1 MLKNQGVMTMQ
12 SAWWMAVL
20 TAVVVLS
27 SPLSA
32 TGQSIRDFDQGNFRA
47 HLPVNQE
54 FDVAKGIPDFV
65 ARGDRLYVLG
75 FGPPSAVDPMGAW
88 RVFIYDVRDR
98 SHPRLTATAPIAS
111 EPGADFKLTSLDVNE
126 DYLYMA
132 GEGNDLFVFDISKP
146 ELPVRFVR
154 TDALIDDVK
163 DKFDV
168 DLFGFNFS
176 KVKAIKYRR
185 IIIEDGRM
193 YVLFDFAV
201 DTDLFLPKAT
211 TSSVAVIEKV
221 DTFPFRIQ
229 AASQTGT
236 QTRQVLLNN
245 LADAGDDIKS
255 FDYEAERLFLGF
267 DEQLSVV
274 EASDPR
280 KIRVKDSCGS
290 IIGCLRELFFG
301 GDKNPYRDLVANG
314 DFVYIVFEDGLL
326 VKRVESLSNG
336 ELDQREILQI
346 DPSLNLTKSDG
357 FDSVFV
363 DDDKVYL
370 GDRQGSVLV
379 LDKTDT
385 PTPGV
390 VGAIVNASSVSVA
403 KMDEN
408 WGDLFLSTDDNGLF
422 ILTAFGFSSAG
433 SGGGGGGGG
442 GCTIPRG
449 SGKAALWPI
458 LLPLAL
464 VPILRR
470 WSRAAR

>member
-1 MLKNQGVMTMQ
+1 MLKNQGVMTMR
-12 SAWWMAVL
+12 SAWWVVSLAL
-20 TAVVVLS
+20 LAALLSPRTA
-27 SPLSA
+27 A
-32 TGQSIRDFDQGNFRA
+32 AQSIRDLDAGDFRA
-47 HLPVNQE
+47 HLPVAGE
-54 FDVAKGIPDFV
+54 FDATKGIPDFV

-75 FGPPSAVDPMGAW
+75 FGPPSSVDPTGAW
-88 RVFIYDVRDR
+88 RVFIYDIRER
-98 SHPRLTATAPIAS
+98 NRPRLAATAPIAS
-111 EPGADFKLTSLDVNE
+111 EPGADFKLTTLDVSG
-126 DYLYMA
+126 DYLYTA
-132 GEGNDLFVFDISKP
+132 GDGNDLFVLDISKT

-154 TDALIDDVK
+154 TDALIDDVR

-176 KVKAIKYRR
+176 KVKNIKYRR
-185 IIIEDGRM
+185 IIVEDGRLF
-193 YVLFDFAV
+193 VLFDFAV

-211 TSSVAVIEKV
+211 TSSVAVIDHI
-221 DTFPFRIQ
+221 DTFPFRIK

-236 QTRQVLLNN
+236 QKKQVLLTN

-255 FDYEAERLFLGF
+255 FDYEDGRLFLGF

-274 EASDPR
+274 DASDPR
-280 KIRVKDSCGS
+280 KIRVKDSCNS
-290 IIGCLRELFFG
+290 IIGCLRQLFTG
-301 GDKNPYRDLVANG
+301 GDKSPYRDLIANG

-379 LDKTDT
+379 LDHTDT

-390 VGAIVNASSVSVA
+390 VGAIVHASSVSVA
-403 KMDEN
+403 KMDEDF
-408 WGDLFLSTDDNGLF
+408 GDLFVSTDDNGLF
-422 ILTAFGFSSAG
+422 ILTAFGFSGG
-433 SGGGGGGGG
+433 SGGGCETTLG
-442 GCTIPRG
+442 G
-449 SGKAALWPI
+449 SGTAAAWPMF
-458 LLPLAL
+458 LPLAL

-470 WSRAAR
+470 WSCTPR

>member
-1 MLKNQGVMTMQ
+1 MR
-12 SAWWMAVL
+12 SALWVAVL
-20 TAVVVLS
+20 AASVALLAPVAATA
-27 SPLSA
+27 
-32 TGQSIRDFDQGNFRA
+32 QSVRDLDAGDFRA
-47 HLPVNQE
+47 HLPVAGE
-54 FDVAKGIPDFV
+54 FDPTKGIPDFV
-65 ARGDRLYVLG
+65 VRGDRLYVLG
-75 FGPPSAVDPMGAW
+75 FGPPSSVDPTGAW
-88 RVFIYDVRDR
+88 RVFIYDVSERNR
-98 SHPRLTATAPIAS
+98 PRFSATAPIAS
-111 EPGADFKLTSLDVNE
+111 EPGADFELSTLDVSG

-132 GEGNDLFVFDISKP
+132 GDGDDLFVFDISKT

-154 TDALIDDVK
+154 TDALIDDVR

-168 DLFGFNFS
+168 DLFGFDFS
-176 KVKAIKYRR
+176 KVKNIKYRR
-185 IIIEDGRM
+185 IIVEDGRM

-211 TSSVAVIEKV
+211 TSSVAVIDDV
-221 DTFPFRIQ
+221 DTFPFRIK

-255 FDYEAERLFLGF
+255 FDYEAGRLFLGF

-274 EASDPR
+274 DAGDP
-280 KIRVKDSCGS
+280 KKVRVKDSCGS
-290 IIGCLRELFFG
+290 FFSCLTDLFTG
-301 GDKNPYRDLVANG
+301 GDKTPYRDLIANG
-314 DFVYIVFEDGLL
+314 EFVYIVFEDGLL

-379 LDKTDT
+379 LDDTNT

-403 KMDEN
+403 KMEEDF
-408 WGDLFLSTDDNGLF
+408 GDIFLSTDDNGIF
-422 ILTAFGFSSAG
+422 ILTAFDFSGG
-433 SGGGGGGGG
+433 SGGGGCQTVPNGG
-442 GCTIPRG
+442 
-449 SGKAALWPI
+449 AAAAWPMLI
-458 LLPLAL
+458 PLAL
-464 VPILRR
+464 LPILRR
-470 WSRAAR
+470 WSSGAR